1 MRLLTSSLLVVSV
14 LGLAAAACSN
24 DPEPQVPPPYGGNPP
39 PYPTNTQPPPTA
51 TTPPPMATQP
61 NILGIPIPSGLPSG
75 MMLPSGLPIPSG
87 LPGFP
92 SAAPPAPPR

>member
-1 MRLLTSSLLVVSV
+1 MRLFYSSLLAVSV
-14 LGLAAAACSN
+14 LGVAAAACSN

-39 PYPTNTQPPPTA
+39 PYPTNTQTVPPAA
-51 TTPPPMATQP
+51 TTPAPTATQP

-92 SAAPPAPPR
+92 TAPPPQR